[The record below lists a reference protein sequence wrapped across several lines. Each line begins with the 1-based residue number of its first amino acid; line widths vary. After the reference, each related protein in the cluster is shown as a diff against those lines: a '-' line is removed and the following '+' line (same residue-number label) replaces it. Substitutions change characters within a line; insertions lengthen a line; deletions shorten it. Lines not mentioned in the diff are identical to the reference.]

1 MASLA
6 VSFHITS
13 MEFGL
18 NTYLTRSTALLVSF
32 MSELRA
38 TKILCSVIFRPEDSL
53 FCGLC
58 ESLASPSL
66 KLMVYVD
73 GGSFVSGAGTLV

>member
-6 VSFHITS
+6 VSLAE
-13 MEFGL
+13 EFL
-18 NTYLTRSTALLVSF
+18 QNCTALLVSF
-32 MSELRA
+32 MRELRA

-73 GGSFVSGAGTLV
+73 GASFVSGAGTLV